1 MKSAP
6 TWRQNGS
13 QNPEKINRKRGPKI
27 DAKKGSHA
35 RTYLVGQRSVAG
47 TILRL
52 IISSRLVF
60 RLVFRLVL
68 ASFRVLGRHV
78 TSRGVVFLV
87 MHSFSFHFASSDAS
101 CRLADVLHQGIYPVK
116 VSSEMSNVALP
127 AAERSI
133 AKATDASHI
142 VVRRPVS
149 GCEFKGISPTRR
161 PQN

>member
-1 MKSAP
+1 MGAKIQKKSIE
-6 TWRQNGS
+6 N
-13 QNPEKINRKRGPKI
+13 EVRKLMQ
-27 DAKKGSHA
+27 KKRSHA
-35 RTYLVGQRSVAG
+35 RTYLVGRRSGAG
-47 TILRL
+47 TLLRL

-68 ASFRVLGRHV
+68 ASFHVSGRLV

-142 VVRRPVS
+142 VSASRRM
-149 GCEFKGISPTRR
+149 
-161 PQN
+161 

>member
-1 MKSAP
+1 MG
-6 TWRQNGS
+6 R
-13 QNPEKINRKRGPKI
+13 
-27 DAKKGSHA
+27 
-35 RTYLVGQRSVAG
+35 RSVAG
-47 TILRL
+47 TLLRL

-68 ASFRVLGRHV
+68 GSFRVLGRHV

-101 CRLADVLHQGIYPVK
+101 CRLADVLRQGIYPVK

-142 VVRRPVS
+142 VSASRRM
-149 GCEFKGISPTRR
+149 
-161 PQN
+161 

>member
-1 MKSAP
+1 MKNVAKWSP
-6 TWRQNGS
+6 NGS
-13 QNPEKINRKRGPKI
+13 QNRERIHKKRGPKI

-35 RTYLVGQRSVAG
+35 RTYLVGRRSVAG
-47 TILRL
+47 TLLRL

-68 ASFRVLGRHV
+68 GSFRALGRHV

-142 VVRRPVS
+142 VSASRRV
-149 GCEFKGISPTRR
+149 
-161 PQN
+161 